1 MDFPPEGSVLGLWSR
16 EEHRSSRSGELVC
29 RKCRQK
35 YDPRYKSEF
44 KDWEFLRQFSGWEV
58 DYITLGWYIYNY
70 DDIFVQYIYVYTWYY
85 MYLWISYTFEIYI
98 IYIRNYG
105 KDVSPHPMGSLM
117 DHLHFLVK
125 VVEPTFWDI
134 HVLPKMDISVW
145 EKSVVYGL
153 EIRSWQL
160 VGHQTQ
166 FESYSQNYI
175 TTFGLVAVGFV
186 LRQIGLYLWSLLVQ
200 SKNYWRALFA
210 ESGCCWK
217 SQNWWQG
224 LRIDLDKCL
233 FYNVLTYNLLWY
245 VYIQYIIIYIYMIY

>member
-58 DYITLGWYIYNY
+58 DYITLGWYIY
-70 DDIFVQYIYVYTWYY
+70 IIMMIY
-85 MYLWISYTFEIYI
+85 SCNIYI
-98 IYIRNYG
+98 CIHMILYVFMNIIYIWDIYYIYIRNYG

-134 HVLPKMDISVW
+134 HVLPKMDISIW

-153 EIRSWQL
+153 ENKVVT
-160 VGHQTQ
+160 VGWASNT
-166 FESYSQNYI
+166 I
-175 TTFGLVAVGFV
+175 
-186 LRQIGLYLWSLLVQ
+186 WKLL
-200 SKNYWRALFA
+200 SKLHHNIWV
-210 ESGCCWK
+210 GCCWVCIAA
-217 SQNWWQG
+217 NWPLPLEPPG
-224 LRIDLDKCL
+224 PI
-233 FYNVLTYNLLWY
+233 
-245 VYIQYIIIYIYMIY
+245 